1 MYKVHPNPTVTSF
14 QQKRQSMS
22 WNSSV
27 GGERSGSS
35 SVVYTLY
42 EEKKNAMGDKEEWVL
57 LKQNLRGVRGTSKG
71 LL

>member
-1 MYKVHPNPTVTSF
+1 
-14 QQKRQSMS
+14 MS

-35 SVVYTLY
+35 SIVYTLY

-57 LKQNLRGVRGTSKG
+57 LKQNLMGVRGTSKG

>member
-1 MYKVHPNPTVTSF
+1 
-14 QQKRQSMS
+14 MS

-35 SVVYTLY
+35 SIVYTLY
-42 EEKKNAMGDKEEWVL
+42 EERKKNAMGDKEEWVL
-57 LKQNLRGVRGTSKG
+57 LKQNLRGARGTSKG